1 MDIPAILVNSLFAGF
16 FAGGMGVIL
25 TAPPRYVLPA
35 ILCGFAGR
43 FTRGVLIGWGAGPN
57 WSTAVAAAVVVLV
70 AVAIL
75 RRHVVSPVVLVSAI
89 LPLGAAGAMF
99 NAIIGL
105 MRVSSLEGEAL
116 REASVALSADS
127 GKAFTITL
135 AIALGLAV
143 GMALVRLFRGEKV
156 WEGI

>member
-16 FAGGMGVIL
+16 FASAMGVL
-25 TAPPRYVLPA
+25 FTAPARYVLPA
-35 ILCGFAGR
+35 FLSGFAGR
-43 FTRGVLIGWGAGPN
+43 FARGVLIGWGVSPN
-57 WSTAVAAAVVVLV
+57 WSTMVAAAVVVLV

-75 RRHVVSPVVLVSAI
+75 RRHVVSPVVLVSAV

-116 REASVALSADS
+116 HEASVALSADI
-127 GKAFTITL
+127 GKAFTVSL
-135 AIALGLAV
+135 AIALGLAAGV
-143 GMALVRLFRGEKV
+143 AIARLGRGEKV
-156 WEGI
+156 WEGV